1 MRPES
6 ATAYVYRPDLSAQ
19 VQEFDVEKAAQKFIG
34 RRAAPIF
41 TTPEASMGYPIIKR
55 ENFKKYTEGKR
66 AEGAKYSRITGEFGK
81 GTYDCEEYGLEYP
94 IDDRRRKRYRNLIDS
109 EAAAARQLW
118 YQLLMGHEVRVAAL
132 YSGAG
137 FTNHNVTTA
146 WSTTATATPIS
157 DIKAGAK
164 AIGRKCGCTS
174 RDLSLIIPED
184 DYDELMLVAQIIDKV
199 KYTYSKN
206 SGVQPA
212 DLDESEV
219 AAMLKL
225 KEVIIARGAYD
236 STEEGYAESDT
247 VIWTAGVMYL
257 ALLAGEGDDLE
268 VPSAARTIMWDVD
281 APELPVIES
290 YRDEEVRGDVVR
302 ARMDTDEVLTAEADL
317 MAYKITN
324 T

>member
-6 ATAYVYRPDLSAQ
+6 ATAYVYRPDLVAA
-19 VQEFDVEKAAQKFIG
+19 VQEFDVEKAAAKFIG

-41 TTPEASMGYPIIKR
+41 QTPEAAGQYPIINR

-66 AEGAKYSRITGEFGK
+66 AEGAKYNRIVGQFAQGNFA
-81 GTYDCEEYGLEYP
+81 CEEYGLEYP
-94 IDDRRRKRYRNLIDS
+94 IDDRRRNRYRNLIDA
-109 EAAAARQLW
+109 ETAATRQLW

-146 WSTTATATPIS
+146 WTTTATAVPIN
-157 DIKAGAK
+157 DIKTG
-164 AIGRKCGCTS
+164 IRTLTRKCGCAP
-174 RDLSLIIPED
+174 RDISLIIPQD
-184 DYDELMLVAQIIDKV
+184 DYDELMQVAQIVDKV

-225 KEVIIARGAYD
+225 KEVIVAGGAYD
-236 STEEGYAESDT
+236 STEEGVAETDT

-257 ALLAGEGDDLE
+257 AILADQNADMEE
-268 VPSAARTIMWDVD
+268 PSAARTFQWDVE

-290 YRDEEVRGDVVR
+290 YRDEEVRGSVIR
-302 ARMDTDEVLTAEADL
+302 ARMDTDEALTAEADL
-317 MAYKITN
+317 MVYQITN